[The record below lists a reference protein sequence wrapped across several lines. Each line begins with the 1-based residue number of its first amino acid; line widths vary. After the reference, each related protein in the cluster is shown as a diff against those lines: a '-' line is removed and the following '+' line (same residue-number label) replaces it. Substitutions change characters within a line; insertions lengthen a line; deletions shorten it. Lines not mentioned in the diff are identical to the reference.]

1 MPDDGRDVVGPLV
14 ISHKDA
20 GPVGREV
27 LGILESEICSQK
39 VQASKQK
46 EIEDV
51 HTFFV
56 GFIAP
61 QLQGDPLNRV
71 KHQQSEKKEEIKN
84 HGKWI
89 CE

>member
-1 MPDDGRDVVGPLV
+1 MVLPQVPDNRRDVIGPLV
-14 ISHKDA
+14 VGHKDA
-20 GPVGREV
+20 GPVSGEV
-27 LGILESEICSQK
+27 LGIFEGKMGPQK
-39 VQASKQK
+39 VQASKQE

-71 KHQQSEKKEEIKN
+71 KH
-84 HGKWI
+84 
-89 CE
+89 